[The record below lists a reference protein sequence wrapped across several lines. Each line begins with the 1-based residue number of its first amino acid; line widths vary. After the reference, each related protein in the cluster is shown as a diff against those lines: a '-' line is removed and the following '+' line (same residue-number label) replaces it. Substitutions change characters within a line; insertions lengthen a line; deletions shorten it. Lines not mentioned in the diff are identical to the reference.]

1 LPETAPGTLFL
12 LVGTVFDAYLN
23 EAEDG
28 HVPKRKTPT
37 EKVPIR
43 IVSFD
48 FQDRTYQ
55 IDPARRKVYRKF
67 VEIETSKAF
76 EIFTVWRGQNVGA

>member
-1 LPETAPGTLFL
+1 M
-12 LVGTVFDAYLN
+12 
-23 EAEDG
+23 
-28 HVPKRKTPT
+28 PK
-37 EKVPIR
+37 EKVTIR
-43 IVSFD
+43 IVDFD

-76 EIFTVWRGQNVGA
+76 EIFTVWRGQNAGA